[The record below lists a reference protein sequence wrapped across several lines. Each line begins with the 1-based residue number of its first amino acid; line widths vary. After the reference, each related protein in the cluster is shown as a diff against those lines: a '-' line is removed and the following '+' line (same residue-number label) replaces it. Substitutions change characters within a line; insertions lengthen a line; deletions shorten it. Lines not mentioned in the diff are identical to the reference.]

1 MVRRYIPDG
10 AEDLVTSEFHV
21 FTGRRPEVIASTCGR
36 LDYLN
41 THQDYKGLPV
51 VGVGINLRTYV
62 ALRSTSGDVIRVHSG
77 NLKDEGFSY
86 MDSFNVASP
95 QLVDG
100 KWFGN
105 YFRASIL
112 LLRRRGF
119 DLGGLDAWVRSYV
132 PIAAGLG
139 SSATLTTSF
148 IGALNELY
156 SLGLKEREI
165 AEIAYTAERD
175 LMRVPCGRLDQYSSV
190 FGNMI
195 LIHTRDPVRVELLSE
210 TPKHFLV
217 IDSRVKHSTSEIHS
231 TRQSELLNG
240 VKLLSVCKPFLE
252 LDVTTPDD
260 LSSTG
265 WEVISEELIRECR
278 HVLPERLAKRM
289 LYTVKAHK
297 STLMALRAIRGE
309 DLGLDEVAEALEAP
323 LSDVERVMGS
333 DDWRDILLGRVMY
346 YQHKLLSNYYEVSLP
361 ILDEL
366 VESLLRLGAYGAK
379 LSGAGLGGSV
389 IALIR
394 DRVQGNQILC
404 ETLRR
409 WPSFRGW
416 VVSID
421 KGLWAMSL

>member
-1 MVRRYIPDG
+1 MSSE
-10 AEDLVTSEFHV
+10 AKDLIISEFHA
-21 FTGRRPEVIASTCGR
+21 FTGRQPEVIASTCGR

-51 VGVGINLRTYV
+51 VGVGIKLRTYV
-62 ALRSTSGDVIRVHSG
+62 ALRSNGEDVVRVQSG

-86 MDSFNVASP
+86 MDSFNVVSP

-105 YFRASIL
+105 YFRACTLS
-112 LLRRRGF
+112 LRRRGF
-119 DLGGLDAWVRSYV
+119 DLGGVDAWVRSYV

-156 SLGLKEREI
+156 SLGLKEHEI
-165 AEIAYTAERD
+165 AEIAYTAEKD
-175 LMRVPCGRLDQYSSV
+175 LMRIPCGRLDQYSSV
-190 FGNMI
+190 FGNVI

-210 TPKHFLV
+210 IPKYFLV
-217 IDSRVKHSTSEIHS
+217 IDSRVKHSTLEVHS
-231 TRQSELLNG
+231 IRQSELLSG
-240 VKLLSVCKPFLE
+240 IRLLSACKPSLE
-252 LDVTTPDD
+252 LMKTPDD
-260 LSSTG
+260 LSSVS

-278 HVLPERLAKRM
+278 RILPERLVRRL

-297 STLMALRAIRGE
+297 STLMALRTIRGE
-309 DLGLDEVAEALEAP
+309 DLGLDEVVEALETP
-323 LSDVERVMGS
+323 LSDVERMMSS
-333 DDWRDILLGRVMY
+333 DDWRDVLLGRVMH

-361 ILDEL
+361 MLDEL
-366 VESLLRLGAYGAK
+366 VEFLLRLGAYGAK

-389 IALIR
+389 MALIK
-394 DRVQGNQILC
+394 DREQGSQILR

-416 VVSID
+416 VVSVD
-421 KGLWAMSL
+421 KGLRVMSL